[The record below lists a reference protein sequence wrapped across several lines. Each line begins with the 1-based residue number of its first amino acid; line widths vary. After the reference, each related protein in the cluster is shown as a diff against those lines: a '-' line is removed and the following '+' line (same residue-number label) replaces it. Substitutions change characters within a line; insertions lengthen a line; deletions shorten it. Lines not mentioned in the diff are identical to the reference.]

1 MTASAGTT
9 TMNRNVRPTPMLGDG
24 CNRLATAYDRLRLR
38 LLAARGPDGVWVGEL
53 ASSALATATATCA
66 LLILDRQR
74 HARLTAAGVRWLLG
88 HQNGDG
94 GWGDTVNSLSNV
106 STTMLARAALTMAA
120 GDTRLLEAAGV
131 APSAEHALRR
141 AEDYLART
149 CGGSDPHTLA
159 EAIRAR
165 YGKDRTFS
173 VPILTCCA
181 LAGLVDWRE
190 VTALPFELA
199 CAPPGLYRW
208 LRLPV
213 VSYALPAL
221 IALGIA
227 RFRRRRP
234 RNPVT
239 RAVRRLALPRAL
251 RRLEMIQPASGGFL
265 EATPLTSFVVMSMAD
280 AGFARH
286 QVVERAADFLVRSAR
301 PDGSWPIDT
310 NLATW
315 VTTLSV
321 NALAAYGPL
330 DTRCDE
336 DRAGWAAVRRW
347 LVGQQYRVLHP
358 YTSAA
363 PGGWAWTPLPGGVPD
378 ADDTAGALL
387 ALRNLPVAEESY
399 RAAAMGLRW
408 LLDLQNGDG
417 GWPTFCRG
425 WGHLPFDRSGA
436 DLTAHALRALHA
448 WMHTTDASLPVGM
461 MSLSRRARRATQKG
475 LGFLERTQRE
485 DGSWLAL
492 WFGNQRAPGEENP
505 TYGTARVL
513 HAYCDLE
520 QLDSDGARR
529 AIGWLIRCQHADGGW
544 GGAPGVPP
552 TIEETALAVEALVDV
567 IASGPRAAV
576 RGVTEAATRGINWL
590 SEHAEEAAE
599 GRASP
604 IGFYFAKLWYFE
616 RLYPLIFAVAALG
629 RALGAVRDGV
639 LSPAGRDEPGG
650 A

>member
-1 MTASAGTT
+1 MGH
-9 TMNRNVRPTPMLGDG
+9 NVRPTPMLGGACD
-24 CNRLATAYDRLRLR
+24 RLATVYDRLRAR
-38 LLAARGPDGVWVGEL
+38 LLAARGPDGVWTGEL
-53 ASSALATATATCA
+53 AGSALATATATCA
-66 LLILDRQR
+66 LLFLDRR
-74 HARLTAAGVRWLLG
+74 RYGELASGGVGWLLE

-94 GWGDTVNSLSNV
+94 GWGDTVNSFSNV
-106 STTMLARAALTMAA
+106 STTMLARAALTIAASNACSLGAA
-120 GDTRLLEAAGV
+120 GMPPGGED
-131 APSAEHALRR
+131 ALRR
-141 AEDYLART
+141 AEGYLARA

-159 EAIRAR
+159 EAIRGR

-227 RFRRRRP
+227 RFKRCKP

-239 RAVRRLALPRAL
+239 RAVRRLAMPRAL
-251 RRLEMIQPASGGFL
+251 RRLESIQPTSGGFL
-265 EATPLTSFVVMSMAD
+265 EATPLTSFVVMSLAD

-286 QVVERAADFLVRSAR
+286 RVVERAADFLVRSAR

-321 NALAAYGPL
+321 NALAAHGPL

-336 DRAGWAAVRRW
+336 VRIDWEAVRRW
-347 LVGQQYRVLHP
+347 LVGQQYRVVHP

-387 ALRNLPVAEESY
+387 ALRHLPMSEESQ

-448 WMHTTDASLPVGM
+448 WTHTSHAKPLPQMVV
-461 MSLSRRARRATQKG
+461 LSQRARRATQKG
-475 LGFLERTQRE
+475 LGFLERTQRD
-485 DGSWLAL
+485 DGSWPAL

-513 HAYCDLE
+513 RAYCDLE
-520 QLDSDGARR
+520 QLDSDAARR
-529 AIGWLIRCQHADGGW
+529 AIRWLLHCQHADGGW

-552 TIEETALAVEALVDV
+552 SIEETALAAEALVRV
-567 IASGPRAAV
+567 MESGSRATV
-576 RGVTEAATRGINWL
+576 RGVTEAVTRGINWL
-590 SEHAEEAAE
+590 IEHAEEAAE
-599 GRASP
+599 CRASP

-616 RLYPLIFAVAALG
+616 RLYPLIFTVGALG
-629 RALGAVRDGV
+629 RALGALKDSA
-639 LSPAGRDEPGG
+639 LSRARGDEPGG
-650 A
+650 E

>member
-1 MTASAGTT
+1 MSS
-9 TMNRNVRPTPMLGDG
+9 VDHE
-24 CNRLATAYDRLRLR
+24 RLVAAYYRLRAR

-66 LLILDRQR
+66 LLILDRER
-74 HARLTAAGVRWLLG
+74 YVGLTAAGVRWLLE

-106 STTMLARAALTMAA
+106 STTMLARAAVTIAA
-120 GDTRLLEAAGV
+120 ANTRRLKAAGV
-131 APSAEHALRR
+131 PPGSEDALRR
-141 AEDYLART
+141 AEGYLARV

-181 LAGLVDWRE
+181 LAGLVDWHE
-190 VTALPFELA
+190 VTPLPFELA
-199 CAPPGLYRW
+199 CLSPKLYRS

-227 RFRRRRP
+227 RYKRCKP

-239 RAVRRLALPRAL
+239 RAIRRLAVPRAVRRLEL
-251 RRLEMIQPASGGFL
+251 IQPTSGGFL

-286 QVVERAADFLVRSAR
+286 RVVERAADFLLRSAR

-330 DTRCDE
+330 GARCDE
-336 DRAGWAAVRRW
+336 GRTDWEAVRCW
-347 LVGQQYRVLHP
+347 LVGQQYGVVHP

-387 ALRNLPVAEESY
+387 ALRHLPMTNESQQ
-399 RAAAMGLRW
+399 AAAMGLRW
-408 LLDLQNGDG
+408 LLDLQNNDG

-448 WMHTTDASLPVGM
+448 WTHTPDARLPVEM
-461 MSLSRRARRATQKG
+461 MALSRRARLATQKG
-475 LGFLERTQRE
+475 LGFLERMQRD
-485 DGSWLAL
+485 DGSWPAL
-492 WFGNQRAPGEENP
+492 WFGNQRAPSEENP

-520 QLDSDGARR
+520 QLDSDAARR
-529 AIGWLIRCQHADGGW
+529 AVRWLIRCQHADGGW

-552 TIEETALAVEALVDV
+552 SIEETALAAEALVRV
-567 IASGPRAAV
+567 MESGSRATA
-576 RGVTEAATRGINWL
+576 RGATEAVTRGMNWL
-590 SEHAEEAAE
+590 IEHAQKAAE
-599 GRASP
+599 CRASP

-616 RLYPLIFAVAALG
+616 RLYPLIFTVGALG
-629 RALGAVRDGV
+629 HALSASQDSASSRARG
-639 LSPAGRDEPGG
+639 DEPGG
-650 A
+650 E